1 MAYFKSV
8 IINYKRDDGIMIYVN
23 GKEVTPRDA
32 NMGND
37 PITFNSTAANA
48 TPEYAW
54 QTVVV
59 PNDVTRIAEF
69 VPGINFAVWRVAQG
83 SPCEGQTLE
92 KAGVRR
98 HTGCSV
104 VAVRRSGHN
113 LPAVTPETVLE
124 IDDTVVVLGPQA
136 RLPEAAAM
144 FVQPAVSPRKDGA

>member
-1 MAYFKSV
+1 MRGPGDRAS
-8 IINYKRDDGIMIYVN
+8 I
-23 GKEVTPRDA
+23 
-32 NMGND
+32 
-37 PITFNSTAANA
+37 
-48 TPEYAW
+48 
-54 QTVVV
+54 VV

-83 SPCEGQTLE
+83 SPCAGQTLQQ
-92 KAGVRR
+92 AAVRR

-136 RLPEAAAM
+136 RLPDAAAM
-144 FVQPAVSPRKDGA
+144 FVQPAVSPRKDDA